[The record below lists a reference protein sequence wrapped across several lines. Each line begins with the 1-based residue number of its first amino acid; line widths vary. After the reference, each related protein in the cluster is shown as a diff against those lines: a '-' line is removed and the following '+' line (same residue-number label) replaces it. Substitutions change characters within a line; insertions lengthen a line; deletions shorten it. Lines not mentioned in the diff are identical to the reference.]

1 MKKALFFVLLCLTTF
16 AAQAQQLLKGRV
28 VDAKTNEPL
37 EHVSVY
43 LNTTTRGTATNA
55 KGEFTLPLP
64 TGSYEVIVS
73 YLGYEP
79 IVYAINS
86 DSLPPPVLFK
96 LQVKENMLGVVEIK
110 GQRDA
115 LWYDNLEV
123 FKEHFLGR
131 SWIARTCKLLNPE
144 ALVIDFDHN
153 TGLLSVR
160 ANEPLLIENTA
171 LGYRLEY
178 LLTEFNYRTKESYVS
193 YQGYARYELMGG
205 GRSRQRRW
213 EKNRQTAYN
222 GSVMHF
228 ARALQQKRLE
238 EEGFNLRRLY
248 RLPNPNRPS
257 EEEITAARA
266 YIRENGP
273 GASNDSIADIL
284 TRARL
289 SKFVERLDP
298 KPVPYSEYLSFEK
311 GKARVAFE
319 HLMQVVYTG
328 EKEEPAYVSSRNSM
342 FSKSGPATPTF
353 QTSVFSLLAAHAELE
368 ASGTFLNPLD
378 VVFEGYWGWEKVGDM
393 LPLDYQL

>member
-1 MKKALFFVLLCLTTF
+1 MLLLMLCCCFALATY
-16 AAQAQQLLKGRV
+16 AQQSLKGRV

-43 LNTTTRGTATNA
+43 LNTTTRGTATND
-55 KGEFTLPLP
+55 KGEFALPFP

-79 IVYAINS
+79 IIYAINS
-86 DSLPPPVLFK
+86 DSLPPGVLFK
-96 LQVKENMLGVVEIK
+96 LQAKENLLGVVEIK
-110 GQRDA
+110 GQRDKQ
-115 LWYDNLEV
+115 WHQNLEV

-131 SWIARTCKLLNPE
+131 SWLARACKLLNPE
-144 ALVIDFDHN
+144 VLIIDFDHA

-171 LGYRLEY
+171 LGYKLEY
-178 LLTEFNYRTKESYVS
+178 LLTEFTYRTKESYVT
-193 YQGYARYELMGG
+193 YQGYTRYELMPG

-213 EKNRQTAYN
+213 EKNRQVAYN
-222 GSVMHF
+222 GSAMHF
-228 ARALQQKRLE
+228 VRALQQKRLE

-257 EEEITAARA
+257 EEEIAAARA
-266 YIRENGP
+266 HIREYGP
-273 GASNDSIADIL
+273 EASNDSIADVL
-284 TRARL
+284 SRARL

-298 KPVPYSEYLSFEK
+298 KPVPYGEYLRFEK
-311 GKARVAFE
+311 GKARVAFD
-319 HLMQVVYTG
+319 HLMQVVYIG
-328 EKEEPAYVSSRNSM
+328 EKEEPAYVSSRNSLLH
-342 FSKSGPATPTF
+342 KSGPATPTF
-353 QTSVFSLLAAHAELE
+353 QTSVFSLQAGHVELE
-368 ASGTFLNPLD
+368 ASGIFLNPLD